1 MSRHSLLTAT
11 NENSK
16 KQFYFQM
23 SNMVVDP
30 ATSQKAYWSILETF
44 LKQKVSSFLPIYHYK
59 NDIIDLKEKT
69 QIFNNFNS

>member
-1 MSRHSLLTAT
+1 
-11 NENSK
+11 
-16 KQFYFQM
+16 M
-23 SNMVVDP
+23 SNMFVDP

-44 LKQKVSSFLPIYHYK
+44 SKQKVSSFLPIYHYK

>member
-1 MSRHSLLTAT
+1 
-11 NENSK
+11 
-16 KQFYFQM
+16 M
-23 SNMVVDP
+23 SNMFVDP